1 MKHNK
6 AVIKIKAWTD
16 TKDLRNSK
24 DMEVTTSMMGE
35 VNVLLNALQEGLI
48 DVLLKTEGDIDVLND
63 ILDVFVRETK
73 TQIKSILEE
82 S

>member
-16 TKDLRNSK
+16 TKDLRNTK

-48 DVLLKTEGDIDVLND
+48 DVLLKTEADIDVLND

>member
-16 TKDLRNSK
+16 TKDLRNTK
-24 DMEVTTSMMGE
+24 DMEVHTTMMGE

>member
-16 TKDLRNSK
+16 TKEIRNSK
-24 DMEVTTSMMGE
+24 DMEVHTTMMGE

-48 DVLLKTEGDIDVLND
+48 DVLLKTEEDIDVLND

>member
-16 TKDLRNSK
+16 TKDLRNTK

-35 VNVLLNALQEGLI
+35 VNVLLNALQEGLV

>member
-35 VNVLLNALQEGLI
+35 VNVLLNALQEGLV
-48 DVLLKTEGDIDVLND
+48 DVLLKTEKDIDVLND

>member
-16 TKDLRNSK
+16 TKEIRNSK
-24 DMEVTTSMMGE
+24 DMEVHTSMMGE
-35 VNVLLNALQEGLI
+35 INVLLNALQEGLM
-48 DVLLKTEGDIDVLND
+48 DVLLKTEKDIDVIND

>member
-16 TKDLRNSK
+16 TKEIRNSK
-24 DMEVTTSMMGE
+24 DMEVHTTMMGE
-35 VNVLLNALQEGLI
+35 VNVLLNALQEGLV

>member
-16 TKDLRNSK
+16 TKEIHNSK
-24 DMEVTTSMMGE
+24 SMEVNTSMMGE
-35 VNVLLNALQEGLI
+35 MNVLLNALQEGLI
-48 DVLLKTEGDIDVLND
+48 DVLLKTEKDIDVIND

>member
-48 DVLLKTEGDIDVLND
+48 DVLLKTEEDIDVLND

>member
-35 VNVLLNALQEGLI
+35 VNVLLNALQEGLV

>member
-24 DMEVTTSMMGE
+24 DMEVHTSMMGE
-35 VNVLLNALQEGLI
+35 MNVLLNALQEGLV
-48 DVLLKTEGDIDVLND
+48 DVLLKTEKDIDVIND

>member
-16 TKDLRNSK
+16 TKDLRNTK
-24 DMEVTTSMMGE
+24 DMEVHTSMMGE

-48 DVLLKTEGDIDVLND
+48 DVLLKTEEDIDVLND

>member
-24 DMEVTTSMMGE
+24 DMEVHTSMMGE
-35 VNVLLNALQEGLI
+35 MNVLLNALQEGLV
-48 DVLLKTEGDIDVLND
+48 DVLLKTEKDIDVLND

>member
-16 TKDLRNSK
+16 TKDLRNTK
-24 DMEVTTSMMGE
+24 DMEVHTSMMGE
-35 VNVLLNALQEGLI
+35 INVLLNALQEGLM
-48 DVLLKTEGDIDVLND
+48 DVLLKTEKDIDVIND